1 MVEYKHSVCTS
12 SFENHNELN
21 FQALQF
27 RNSRFFQELLNL
39 LVVSLLDLLIIEKFF
54 LVGSVFVDLKAMA
67 VKCVLILVATDV
79 GNCRDNFF
87 GWSLIECF
95 WSTTR
100 IGQPAIWY
108 DLLELLYP
116 MYVGAGGDPSP
127 GSL

>member
-1 MVEYKHSVCTS
+1 MVEYKHPVCTS

-54 LVGSVFVDLKAMA
+54 LVGGVFVDLKAMA

-79 GNCRDNFF
+79 GNSRDNFF

-100 IGQPAIWY
+100 IG
-108 DLLELLYP
+108 
-116 MYVGAGGDPSP
+116 
-127 GSL
+127 